1 MSKLRLIIK
10 REYLARIRNRSFI
23 VMTFMSP
30 LLFVLML
37 TLILWLVQ
45 FNTASAEGKV
55 WVLDESTYF
64 EDVLSAQE
72 VQSVK
77 LINQITL
84 SEALAQVA
92 EKEVMGL
99 LYIPKASSVELSAE
113 GAIMYSKNSFSIQ
126 MITPFESAIR
136 SKLEEERLRKMG
148 INQAQFDEVTRGYSL
163 KNQNYQGELNLK
175 GINEIKAFI
184 GGAFGYLLMMFII
197 IYGGLVMR
205 SVIEEKSSRIIEVI
219 VSSVK
224 PIELMIGKIV
234 GTTLAGLTQFM
245 IWICIAF
252 VLFVALFIGLGLGLE
267 GLFQREQLTLGN
279 DSEAFLQISQQLEG
293 YIQAVLQFPWESMA
307 FFFMLFFILG
317 YLIYSSLY
325 AAIGAAVDQET
336 DTQQFM
342 FPIVLPLVFAMYIG
356 FISVFDAPHGDIAVF
371 FSIFPL
377 TAPIVMLMRLP
388 FGIGANLVEVWQLIL
403 SLILSFTTFLGIL
416 WLSAKIYSVG
426 ILMHGQKPS
435 LKKIVRWIKS

>member
-37 TLILWLVQ
+37 TLILWLIQ
-45 FNTASAEGKV
+45 FNTASAEGNV

-64 EDVLSAQE
+64 EDVLSTQE
-72 VQSVK
+72 MQSVK

-113 GAIMYSKNSFSIQ
+113 GAVMYSKNSFSIQ

-136 SKLEEERLRKMG
+136 SKLEEERLRNMG

-252 VLFVALFIGLGLGLE
+252 VLFVALFAGLGLGLE

-279 DSEAFLQISQQLEG
+279 DSKAFLQISQQLEG

-356 FISVFDAPHGDIAVF
+356 FISVFDTPHGDIAVF

-388 FGIGANLVEVWQLIL
+388 FGIGVNLVEVWQLIL
-403 SLILSFTTFLGIL
+403 SLVLSFTTFLGIL

-435 LKKIVRWIKS
+435 LKKIFRWIKS

>member
-113 GAIMYSKNSFSIQ
+113 GAIMFSKNSFSIQ

-136 SKLEEERLRKMG
+136 SKLEEERLRNMG

-252 VLFVALFIGLGLGLE
+252 VLFVALFIGLGLELE

-307 FFFMLFFILG
+307 FFFMLFFISG
-317 YLIYSSLY
+317 YLIFSSLY

-356 FISVFDAPHGDIAVF
+356 FISVFDAPHGDMAVF

-388 FGIGANLVEVWQLIL
+388 FGIGINLVEVWQLIL
-403 SLILSFTTFLGIL
+403 SLVLSFTTFLGIL

-435 LKKIVRWIKS
+435 LKKIFRWIKS

>member
-37 TLILWLVQ
+37 TLILWLIQ
-45 FNTASAEGKV
+45 FNTASTESKV

-64 EDVLSAQE
+64 EEVLSAQK

-77 LINQITL
+77 LINQMTL
-84 SEALAQVA
+84 GEALTQVA

-99 LYIPKASSVELSAE
+99 LYIPRASSFELSAE
-113 GAIMYSKNSFSIQ
+113 GAVMYSKNSFSIQ

-136 SKLEEERLRKMG
+136 SKLEEERLRNIG
-148 INQAQFDEVTRGYSL
+148 IDQAQFAEITRGYSL

-234 GTTLAGLTQFM
+234 GTTLAGITQFM

-252 VLFVALFIGLGLGLE
+252 ILFVVLFVGLGLGLD

-279 DSEAFLQISQQLEG
+279 DNEAFIQISQQLEG

-371 FSIFPL
+371 FSIFPF

-388 FGIGANLVEVWQLIL
+388 FGIGVNLVEVWHLIL
-403 SLILSFTTFLGIL
+403 SLVLSFTTFLGIL

-435 LKKIVRWIKS
+435 LKEIFRWIKS

>member
-37 TLILWLVQ
+37 TLILWLIQ

-64 EDVLSAQE
+64 EDVLSTQE
-72 VQSVK
+72 MQSVK

-113 GAIMYSKNSFSIQ
+113 GAVMYSKNSFSIQ

-136 SKLEEERLRKMG
+136 SKLEEERLRNMG

-252 VLFVALFIGLGLGLE
+252 VLFVALFAGLGLGLE

-279 DSEAFLQISQQLEG
+279 DSKAFLQISQQLEG

-388 FGIGANLVEVWQLIL
+388 FGIGVNLVEVWQLIL
-403 SLILSFTTFLGIL
+403 SLVLSFTTFLGIL

-426 ILMHGQKPS
+426 ILMHGHKPS
-435 LKKIVRWIKS
+435 LKKIFRWIKS

>member
-113 GAIMYSKNSFSIQ
+113 GAIMFSKNSFSIQ

-136 SKLEEERLRKMG
+136 SKLEEERLRNMG

-252 VLFVALFIGLGLGLE
+252 VLFVALFIGLGLELE

-307 FFFMLFFILG
+307 FFFMLFFISG
-317 YLIYSSLY
+317 YLIFSSLY

-356 FISVFDAPHGDIAVF
+356 FISVFDAPHGDMAVF

-388 FGIGANLVEVWQLIL
+388 FGIGVNLVEVWQLIL
-403 SLILSFTTFLGIL
+403 SLVLSFTTFLGIL

-435 LKKIVRWIKS
+435 LKKIFRWIKS

>member
-113 GAIMYSKNSFSIQ
+113 GAVMYSKNSFSIQ

-252 VLFVALFIGLGLGLE
+252 VLFVALFIGLGLGLG

-388 FGIGANLVEVWQLIL
+388 FGIGVNLVEVWQLIL
-403 SLILSFTTFLGIL
+403 SLVLSFTTFLGIL

-435 LKKIVRWIKS
+435 LKKIFRWIKS

>member
-113 GAIMYSKNSFSIQ
+113 GAVMYSKNSFSIQ

-136 SKLEEERLRKMG
+136 SKLEEERLRNMG

-388 FGIGANLVEVWQLIL
+388 FGIGVNLVEVWQLIL
-403 SLILSFTTFLGIL
+403 SLVLSFTTFLGIL

-435 LKKIVRWIKS
+435 LKKIFRWIKS

>member
-37 TLILWLVQ
+37 TLILWLIQ

-64 EDVLSAQE
+64 EDVLSTQE
-72 VQSVK
+72 MQSVK

-113 GAIMYSKNSFSIQ
+113 GAVMYSKNSFSIQ

-136 SKLEEERLRKMG
+136 SKLEEERLRNMG

-252 VLFVALFIGLGLGLE
+252 VLFVALFAGLGLGLE

-279 DSEAFLQISQQLEG
+279 DSKAFLQISQQLEG

-317 YLIYSSLY
+317 YLIYRSLY
-325 AAIGAAVDQET
+325 TGV
-336 DTQQFM
+336 
-342 FPIVLPLVFAMYIG
+342 
-356 FISVFDAPHGDIAVF
+356 S
-371 FSIFPL
+371 S
-377 TAPIVMLMRLP
+377 
-388 FGIGANLVEVWQLIL
+388 
-403 SLILSFTTFLGIL
+403 S
-416 WLSAKIYSVG
+416 
-426 ILMHGQKPS
+426 
-435 LKKIVRWIKS
+435 

>member
-64 EDVLSAQE
+64 EDVLSAKE

-388 FGIGANLVEVWQLIL
+388 FGIGVNLVEVWQLIL
-403 SLILSFTTFLGIL
+403 SLVLSFTTFLGIL

-435 LKKIVRWIKS
+435 LKKIFRWIKS

>member
-113 GAIMYSKNSFSIQ
+113 GAIMFSKNSFSIQ

-136 SKLEEERLRKMG
+136 SKLEEERLRNMG

-252 VLFVALFIGLGLGLE
+252 VLFVALFIGLGLELE
-267 GLFQREQLTLGN
+267 VLFQREQLTLGN
-279 DSEAFLQISQQLEG
+279 DNEAFLQISQQLEG

-307 FFFMLFFILG
+307 FFFMLFFISG
-317 YLIYSSLY
+317 YLIFSSLY

-388 FGIGANLVEVWQLIL
+388 FGIGVNLVEVWQLIL
-403 SLILSFTTFLGIL
+403 SLVLSFTTFLGIL

-435 LKKIVRWIKS
+435 LKKIFRWIKS

>member
-113 GAIMYSKNSFSIQ
+113 GAVMYSKNSFSIQ
-126 MITPFESAIR
+126 MIKPFESAIR

-388 FGIGANLVEVWQLIL
+388 FGIGVNLVEVWQLIL
-403 SLILSFTTFLGIL
+403 SLLLSFTTFLGIL

-435 LKKIVRWIKS
+435 LKKIFRWIKS

>member
-1 MSKLRLIIK
+1 MSKLPLIIK

-37 TLILWLVQ
+37 TLILWLIQ
-45 FNTASAEGKV
+45 FNTASTESKV

-64 EDVLSAQE
+64 EEVLSTQK

-77 LINQITL
+77 LINQMTL
-84 SEALAQVA
+84 GEALTKVA

-99 LYIPKASSVELSAE
+99 LYIPRASSVELSAE
-113 GAIMYSKNSFSIQ
+113 GAVMYSKNSFSIQ

-136 SKLEEERLRKMG
+136 SKLEEERLRNIG
-148 INQAQFDEVTRGYSL
+148 IDQAQFAEITRGYSL
-163 KNQNYQGELNLK
+163 KNQNYQGDLNLK

-234 GTTLAGLTQFM
+234 GTTLAGITQFM

-252 VLFVALFIGLGLGLE
+252 LLFVALFVGLGLGLDD
-267 GLFQREQLTLGN
+267 LFQREQLTLGN
-279 DSEAFLQISQQLEG
+279 DNEAFIQISQQLEG

-371 FSIFPL
+371 FSIFPF

-388 FGIGANLVEVWQLIL
+388 FGIGVNLVEVWHLIL
-403 SLILSFTTFLGIL
+403 SLVLSFTTFLGIL

-435 LKKIVRWIKS
+435 LKKIFRWIKS

>member
-84 SEALAQVA
+84 SEALVQVA

-388 FGIGANLVEVWQLIL
+388 FGIGVNLVEVWQLIL
-403 SLILSFTTFLGIL
+403 SLVLSFTTFLGIL

-435 LKKIVRWIKS
+435 LKKIFRWIKS

>member
-1 MSKLRLIIK
+1 MNKLRLIIK

-30 LLFVLML
+30 MLFIVML
-37 TLILWLVQ
+37 ALILWLIQ
-45 FNTASAEGKV
+45 FNATSSDTEV
-55 WVLDESTYF
+55 WILDESAQF
-64 EDVLSAQE
+64 EEAFSAQTLSNVE
-72 VQSVK
+72 
-77 LINQITL
+77 LINQLTL
-84 SEALAQVA
+84 DEALAEVA
-92 EKEVMGL
+92 EKEVIGL
-99 LYIPKASSVELSAE
+99 LYIPKANSVEQSAE
-113 GAIMYSKNSFSIQ
+113 GAVMYSKSSFSIQ
-126 MITPFESAIR
+126 MITPFELAIK
-136 SKLEEERLRKMG
+136 SKLEEERLKNLG
-148 INQAQFDEVTRGYSL
+148 IDQVQFDEVTRSYSL

-175 GINEIKAFI
+175 GINEIKAFM

-245 IWICIAF
+245 IWIGIAF
-252 VLFVALFIGLGLGLE
+252 VLFVLLFIGLGLGLD
-267 GLFQREQLTLGN
+267 GLFEREQLTLGN
-279 DSEAFLQISQQLEG
+279 DNEAFLQFSQQLEG

-342 FPIVLPLVFAMYIG
+342 FPIVLPLIFAMYIG

-371 FSIFPL
+371 FSIFPF

>member
-1 MSKLRLIIK
+1 
-10 REYLARIRNRSFI
+10 
-23 VMTFMSP
+23 
-30 LLFVLML
+30 
-37 TLILWLVQ
+37 
-45 FNTASAEGKV
+45 
-55 WVLDESTYF
+55 
-64 EDVLSAQE
+64 
-72 VQSVK
+72 
-77 LINQITL
+77 
-84 SEALAQVA
+84 
-92 EKEVMGL
+92 
-99 LYIPKASSVELSAE
+99 
-113 GAIMYSKNSFSIQ
+113 
-126 MITPFESAIR
+126 
-136 SKLEEERLRKMG
+136 
-148 INQAQFDEVTRGYSL
+148 
-163 KNQNYQGELNLK
+163 
-175 GINEIKAFI
+175 
-184 GGAFGYLLMMFII
+184 
-197 IYGGLVMR
+197 MR

-252 VLFVALFIGLGLGLE
+252 VLFVALFIGLGLELE

-307 FFFMLFFILG
+307 FFFMLFFISG
-317 YLIYSSLY
+317 YLIFSSLY

-356 FISVFDAPHGDIAVF
+356 FISVFDAPHGDMAVF

-388 FGIGANLVEVWQLIL
+388 FGIGVNLVEVWQLIL
-403 SLILSFTTFLGIL
+403 SLVLSFTTFLGIL

-435 LKKIVRWIKS
+435 LKKIFRWIKS

>member
-37 TLILWLVQ
+37 TLILWLIQ
-45 FNTASAEGKV
+45 FNTASTESKV

-64 EDVLSAQE
+64 EEVLSAQK
-72 VQSVK
+72 VQGVK
-77 LINQITL
+77 LINQMTL
-84 SEALAQVA
+84 GEALTQVA

-99 LYIPKASSVELSAE
+99 LYIPRASSVELSAE
-113 GAIMYSKNSFSIQ
+113 GAVMYSKNSFSIQ

-136 SKLEEERLRKMG
+136 SKLEEERLRNIG
-148 INQAQFDEVTRGYSL
+148 IDQAQFDEITKGFSL

-234 GTTLAGLTQFM
+234 GTTLAGITQFM

-252 VLFVALFIGLGLGLE
+252 VLFVVLFVGLGLGLD

-279 DSEAFLQISQQLEG
+279 DNEAFIQISQQLEG

-371 FSIFPL
+371 FSIFPF

-388 FGIGANLVEVWQLIL
+388 FGIGVNLVEVWHLIL
-403 SLILSFTTFLGIL
+403 SLVLSFTTFLGIL

-435 LKKIVRWIKS
+435 LKKIFRWIKS